1 MPCFQALILAT
12 PSMAWPLA
20 STPSLV
26 AGYVARIDAP
36 GSAPMQDLWRCRAP
50 VPLYGVGPVT
60 AQETALRALWNE
72 DRIFFEFVCLDATV
86 VSPGEKDGL
95 DHFLLGDV
103 VEIFVGE
110 QGSAAYLEVHA
121 TPTGRQTCYF
131 FRGPREAIDPP
142 EEAVEIAVEAER
154 TPLGWRAV
162 LSIPRGLLAANGLPA
177 QYEILGGRYDYDAP
191 GAPPVV
197 SCFPPQEG
205 KPDFHRRA
213 AFARLLL
220 D

>member
-1 MPCFQALILAT
+1 MAPILASR
-12 PSMAWPLA
+12 SMALPLA
-20 STPSLV
+20 STPSLL
-26 AGYVARIDAP
+26 AGYVAGIVAP

-50 VPLYGVGPVT
+50 VLLYGVGPVT

-72 DRIFFEFVCLDATV
+72 GRLFFEFVCLDATV

-110 QGSAAYLEVHA
+110 EGSAAYIEVHA
-121 TPTGRQTCYF
+121 TPTGRQTSYF
-131 FRGPREAIDPP
+131 FRGHREAINPP
-142 EEAVEIAVEAER
+142 EEAGEITVEVER

-162 LSIPRGLLAANGLPA
+162 LSIPRGLLATNGLPA
-177 QYEILGGRYDYDAP
+177 QYEILAGRYDYDAP
-191 GAPPVV
+191 GAPPVL